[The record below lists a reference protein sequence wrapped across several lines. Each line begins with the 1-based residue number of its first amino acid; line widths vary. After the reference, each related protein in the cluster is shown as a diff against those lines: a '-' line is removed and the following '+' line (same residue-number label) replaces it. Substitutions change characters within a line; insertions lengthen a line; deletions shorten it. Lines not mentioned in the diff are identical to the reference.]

1 MRHFEAHDFLVR
13 SDRYLCAPGI
23 FETAF
28 SFCPIGLSDSFIY
41 VLTIRTAPP
50 LPKRPTPAASLQTVS
65 STYQTW
71 RRGCCRGLDTDKN
84 KNENNHNNNSFEYQQ
99 GQGTESFSRGTEHL
113 QGEREKEAEIKKNE
127 QDKCMPW
134 WRESA
139 GSLTRRKKRGK

>member
-99 GQGTESFSRGTEHL
+99 VRGLRVLAEGQNTYRDRG
-113 QGEREKEAEIKKNE
+113 
-127 QDKCMPW
+127 
-134 WRESA
+134 
-139 GSLTRRKKRGK
+139 RRRRLRLKRMNRTNACLGGGRVLVV